1 VLIPIVS
8 LPVSRQQ
15 GLKTLN
21 VKVCLAKGG
30 DIRGL
35 PADAGLPT
43 KHSLVRASCGKMPEK
58 AS

>member
-1 VLIPIVS
+1 VLIRILS

-30 DIRGL
+30 DIRDL
-35 PADAGLPT
+35 PAEAGLPQ
-43 KHSLVRASCGKMPEK
+43 RASPCPGLLRQD
-58 AS
+58 A